1 MRVITDMEANR
12 EAFNDYVKNLFNQIP
27 SRTVSDKG
35 IWTRLLQLE
44 ISCRQRL
51 SIAIH
56 FPPASEQIAAVPIG
70 GIAGTGGLAVDP
82 ATGDL
87 VGDATS
93 LTTDEQKRHF
103 ASFRSD
109 AIVVFSTTP
118 CRIGPNKIQLPGLQP
133 LETHSEILFILE
145 KNKGAA
151 TTLLNE
157 VILGQLSGLA
167 PIVAEVGPYWTTYFQ
182 AAGFS
187 KVQPTSIV
195 DTQGVAYFVKR
206 PEVPGSEVK
215 TVSPGPDPLAFDTS
229 NSAAINTLA
238 LQQGIVP
245 LNNSSSLVPSPTVFA
260 ITLASNVDANRYATT
275 AAQTLQQAQQVFD
288 VDVNAMVAAF
298 RSPENVNARLTN
310 LDQIAN
316 LQRIHKLMADYAR
329 ANPSTQNYASVGTIE
344 GELKRFG
351 VQLVSPLTTDVE
363 RVVANTSVPPDDL
376 TRERLRAYLQASNG
390 GSDPVALSKFLQGEA
405 QLWPNANPNNVAI
418 SRSFVWSNATRAE
431 DFKTLSLTN
440 MAEATNL
447 HSRIVN
453 LRNTWKAQLVAQNAA
468 RGASISPAILTSG
481 PSPQD
486 LAIQQIRATSTEFET
501 SFRAKITEFKRSLPQ
516 TANTERELLTQWMQ
530 ESVSND
536 NNASLW
542 PIVAGSG
549 SVSTAVVPDGSNNN
563 VAQLALAGSPSSIS
577 NALLVQQQQAQFFP
591 PVAAATQDEAQR
603 FMTELE
609 QKRREIEEAEKKKDD
624 TLKQELLPKIAASY
638 ANVVKKHQAVDEIV
652 KYLQAVGELD
662 MNKAAVSQ
670 EAMCYAKAVNASSDS
685 QKPEQ
690 TGANLNL
697 IFQTLELNNSCLD
710 SWVQLFQLEQ
720 QKAKRKFD
728 LTQQRDIEAKL
739 ALVRAYAETAT
750 KAIADATSVANSVPG
765 DVWKAQLQTMAQRKV
780 NILNIAQQLA
790 NLQQTAMQQQ
800 QQQTVV
806 NTTVNTL
813 AANALLD
820 QADTKA
826 NEAKSELEELVKMM
840 FTITESNKNDIS
852 SILLAHQL
860 QQSQKVVT
868 SGQKDVDATADLL
881 AAQQASLALARRAQA
896 ELLRRGQA
904 TVSPYRS
911 ITATSDALQ
920 EAEDALI
927 ERKRIEFKLVLAQLA
942 TSLNERNMY
951 QDLNGVLANLTRWEN
966 DLAYMRGKTT
976 KFDDLFLEAAALR
989 ASAQTLI
996 AQGGRQQPVNL
1007 LMYTPPVLV
1016 YAPPVLKKYTPPPLA
1031 PEMEEEE
1038 EEEEEPEEEE
1048 EGEEGDEGDSAK
1060 EDLQDSIVALRE
1072 VIDSQTKDASHL
1084 KTLINDVKEARDA
1097 IGDVSPAADKVIREG
1112 QALYAKLKR

>member
-1 MRVITDMEANR
+1 MEANR

-56 FPPASEQIAAVPIG
+56 FPPGSEQIAAVPIG
-70 GIAGTGGLAVDP
+70 GIVGAGGGGLTVDP
-82 ATGDL
+82 DTGDL
-87 VGDATS
+87 VGDDST
-93 LTTDEQKRHF
+93 LTEEQKRHF

-109 AIVVFSTTP
+109 AIVVFSRTP
-118 CRIGPNKIQLPGLQP
+118 CRVGENKIQLPGLQP
-133 LETHSEILFILE
+133 SENHAEILFILE
-145 KNKGAA
+145 KTKGAA

-157 VILGQLSGLA
+157 VILRELSVG

-187 KVQPTSIV
+187 KVQPTTAV

-206 PEVPGSEVK
+206 PEILGSEVK
-215 TVSPGPDPLAFDTS
+215 TVAPGPDPLAFDTS
-229 NSAAINTLA
+229 NSAAVNALAVQQGLAPSTTPYSALA
-238 LQQGIVP
+238 LVP
-245 LNNSSSLVPSPTVFA
+245 PPTVFT
-260 ITLASNVDANRYATT
+260 ITVANVDANRYTTT
-275 AAQTLQQAQQVFD
+275 AGQTAQQAQQVFD
-288 VDVNAMVAAF
+288 GDVNAVIAAF
-298 RSPENVNARLTN
+298 RSPVNVNARLTN
-310 LDQIAN
+310 LDQIAS
-316 LQRIHKLMADYAR
+316 LQRLHKLMADYAR
-329 ANPSTQNYASVGTIE
+329 ANPSTQNYTSVGTIE

-363 RVVANTSVPPDDL
+363 RVVANTSGAPDDL
-376 TRERLRAYLQASNG
+376 TRERLREYLQASNG
-390 GSDPVALSKFLQGEA
+390 GSDPIAMSKFLQGEA
-405 QLWPNANPNNVAI
+405 QLWPSTNPNNAAI
-418 SRSFVWSNATRAE
+418 SRSFVWANATKAE
-431 DFKTLSLTN
+431 DFKSSSLTN
-440 MAEATNL
+440 MADATNL
-447 HSRIVN
+447 HSRLVN
-453 LRNTWKAQLVAQNAA
+453 LRNTWKAQMVAQNAA

-486 LAIQQIRATSTEFET
+486 IAIQQVRTTSTEFEA

-516 TANTERELLTQWMQ
+516 TANTERELLTRWLQ

-536 NNASLW
+536 NDASLW
-542 PIVAGSG
+542 PLVAGSG
-549 SVSTAVVPDGSNNN
+549 SVSSTAIVPVGTTLASSSNI
-563 VAQLALAGSPSSIS
+563 GT
-577 NALLVQQQQAQFFP
+577 ALLAQQQQAQFFP

-603 FMTELE
+603 FMNELE
-609 QKRREIEEAEKKKDD
+609 TKRREIEEAEQKKDD
-624 TLKQELLPKIAASY
+624 ALKQELLPKIAASY
-638 ANVVKKHQAVDEIV
+638 ANVAKKHQAVDEIV

-662 MNKAAVSQ
+662 MNKEAVSQ
-670 EAMCYAKAVNASSDS
+670 EAVCYAKAVNASSDS

-690 TGANLNL
+690 TGANLSL

-750 KAIADATSVANSVPG
+750 VAIADATSVANSVPG

-790 NLQQTAMQQQ
+790 NLQQTAKQQQ
-800 QQQTVV
+800 QQQAVV

-820 QADTKA
+820 QADMKA
-826 NEAKSELEELVKMM
+826 NEAKTELEELVKVM

-860 QQSQKVVT
+860 QQSQKVVM
-868 SGQKDVDATADLL
+868 SGQKDLDATQDLL
-881 AAQQASLALARRAQA
+881 AAQRESLALARRAQA
-896 ELLRRGQA
+896 QLLRLGQGL
-904 TVSPYRS
+904 VSPYRN

-927 ERKRIEFKLVLAQLA
+927 ERKRTEFKLVLAQLS
-942 TSLNERNMY
+942 TSLGQQNAY
-951 QDLNGVLANLTRWEN
+951 QDLNGVLANLSRWEN
-966 DLAYMRGKTT
+966 DLAYLRGRTN

-989 ASAQTLI
+989 ASAQTLL
-996 AQGGRQQPVNL
+996 AQGARQPAVNL
-1007 LMYTPPVLV
+1007 LMYTPS
-1016 YAPPVLKKYTPPPLA
+1016 PPLRQPTVSLQMYTPPPLA
-1031 PEMEEEE
+1031 PEIEEMEV

-1048 EGEEGDEGDSAK
+1048 EGEEGDEGDSAE
-1060 EDLQDSIVALRE
+1060 EDLQDSIIALRE
-1072 VIDSQTKDASHL
+1072 VIDSKTKDASHL
-1084 KTLINDVKEARDA
+1084 KTLIKDVEEARDA
-1097 IGDVSPAADKVIREG
+1097 TGDVSPAAEKVIREG
-1112 QALYAKLKR
+1112 KDLYANLKRK